1 MVTNW
6 KLECGRQLQSRPIL
20 GKNSEVSANDTATR
34 EGRALTP
41 TRSKIVSETDPPN
54 HCSFAYSALASFR
67 MGMSGSASFQRG
79 RKSWVGGATL
89 GGLTGEGVGATKLE
103 LGERPQ
109 WEVNS
114 YASVVEKLLELVI
127 AALPLCAISW

>member
-6 KLECGRQLQSRPIL
+6 KLECGRQLQSRPLL

-54 HCSFAYSALASFR
+54 YCSFAYSALASFR
-67 MGMSGSASFQRG
+67 MGMSGSASFQRV
-79 RKSWVGGATL
+79 RKSWYAVWAFAESPCTAYARASQGAPAHPA
-89 GGLTGEGVGATKLE
+89 GSFSP
-103 LGERPQ
+103 R
-109 WEVNS
+109 
-114 YASVVEKLLELVI
+114 
-127 AALPLCAISW
+127 